1 MRVEELFM
9 VKVALLGCGT
19 MGRTHANAY
28 RSIDDA
34 QVVAVCD
41 IQPEKG
47 EPLANSFNATYF
59 DSFDSLLETEEF
71 DVLDVCLPTYLHKE
85 YSVRAMRAG
94 KHVFCEKPIA
104 LTVEDANIM
113 VATAQEC
120 GVKFS
125 VGLVVRFFPAYANA
139 AKIVESGQ
147 IGVPR
152 LIRTTRNQ
160 GFPGWSWN
168 NWYHDYSKS
177 GGPEIDLAIHDFDWI
192 IQNFGDVQRVYAK
205 NYGGEVPS
213 QDHSMCILRLKNGAM
228 AHVEASWAYPSGT
241 AFRTTFE
248 IVGTKAQME
257 YDSVADA
264 PLVKQKN
271 QQGVHHIEYGNPVL
285 GEKEPYTAEL
295 QQFIK
300 HVKDDTQPVV
310 SGQAAIKAL
319 KVALAAVESAR
330 TGKSVGIDQ
339 EANK

>member
-1 MRVEELFM
+1 M

-47 EPLANSFNATYF
+47 NPLAKILNATYYE
-59 DSFDSLLETEEF
+59 SFDSLMEKAKF
-71 DVLDVCLPTYLHKE
+71 DVLDVCLPTYLHKQ
-85 YSVRAMRAG
+85 YSVSAMKAG

-104 LTVEDANIM
+104 LSEEDANLM
-113 VATAQEC
+113 VVTAEQY

-125 VGLVVRFFPAYANA
+125 VGLVVRFFPSYANA
-139 AKIVESGQ
+139 VNLVKSGR

-168 NWYHDYSKS
+168 NWYHDYAKS
-177 GGPEIDLAIHDFDWI
+177 GGLEIDLAIHDFDWI
-192 IQNFGDVQRVYAK
+192 IQNFGDVERVYAK
-205 NYGGEVPS
+205 NYGGTIPN
-213 QDHSMCILRLKNGAM
+213 QDHCMCILRLKNGAM
-228 AHVEASWAYPSGT
+228 AHVEASWAYPTGT

-248 IVGTKAQME
+248 IVGTKAQLE
-257 YDSVADA
+257 YDSVSDA
-264 PLVKQKN
+264 PLVKQTN
-271 QQGVHHIEYGNPVL
+271 QKGIHHVEYGNPML
-285 GEKEPYTAEL
+285 GAKEPYTAEL

-300 HVKDDTQPVV
+300 HVKDDTRPTVT
-310 SGQAAIKAL
+310 GYEAIKAL
-319 KVALAAVESAR
+319 RVALAARESAR
-330 TGKSVGIDQ
+330 TGKIVYIDQ
-339 EANK
+339 ETTK